1 MAEADLYFEYKGI
14 YFTSF
19 YHSPESLKYLQE
31 FSFRP
36 NDIFIVTYPKS
47 GTTWSQEIVSQIMSG
62 GDSPNAETLP
72 YQDRTPWIEATR
84 LADLHFENR
93 PSPRIF
99 TTHLPYNMMP
109 PSFHKVKPKAI
120 YVMRNPKDVMISAF
134 HYFWKRPIYADPGTL
149 TEFYLKFLDGSKM
162 PYGSW
167 FDHVKSWLNA
177 EDKER
182 ITYLNYEDMVQ
193 NLENSVARTA
203 QFLDKSL
210 DTEVIKKIAEK
221 CLFKNMRNK
230 VPNDSTDPI
239 KSDDERLS
247 ELFRKGIVGDW
258 KNHLSVEEAKYF
270 DAVCKEKM
278 RDVKCKWN

>member
-14 YFTSF
+14 YFTHF
-19 YHSPESLKYLQE
+19 YHTPESLKYLE
-31 FSFRP
+31 ELSFRP
-36 NDIFIVTYPKS
+36 DDIFIATYPKS

-62 GDSPNAETLP
+62 GDSSTAETLP
-72 YQDRTPWIEATR
+72 YQDRTPWIEATQ
-84 LADLHFENR
+84 LADLHFEDR

-109 PSFHKVKPKAI
+109 PSFYKVKPKAI

-134 HYFWKRPIYADPGTL
+134 HYFGKRPIYADPGTL
-149 TEFYLKFLDGSKM
+149 TEFLHKFLDGSKM

-177 EDKER
+177 EDKEQFL
-182 ITYLNYEDMVQ
+182 YLNYEDMVQ

-210 DTEVIKKIAEK
+210 DTEVIEKIAEK

-230 VPNDSTDPI
+230 VPDDSTNPI

-278 RDVKCKWN
+278 RDVKCKWD